1 MKKWKIYKQN
11 TKQIIIVILLFINS
25 IFLVSVFGRYVVSNI
40 KDSFSR
46 TKEFYFYSDKL
57 GADTPTYQIENWS
70 GVDDY
75 TITINMNST
84 KNSLLAAS
92 YDIEYSISYIASDNI
107 ICELSKTEGIIY
119 ADKNTDYFN
128 LTITPN
134 TTLKTGDRVYVEI
147 ITSTELPYKA
157 TLKGGFTLIVGQEQL
172 TYTID
177 DSSNS
182 PYLEVN
188 ITNTLSYYTVQEA
201 FDSHSQGDKI
211 TREQYFSL
219 SEENREKCYSARV
232 QLSFSPEYVLLDTT
246 SSAYRKAVD
255 VTTTQIDSKT
265 YINSVVFDVD
275 AISSKSVR
283 FYKRDETQDYSYPDN
298 NESIVQVRSI

>member
-57 GADTPTYQIENWS
+57 GANTPTYQIENWS

-92 YDIEYSISYIASDNI
+92 YDIEYNISYIASDNI
-107 ICELSKTEGIIY
+107 ICELSKTEGVIY
-119 ADKNTDYFN
+119 SDKNTDYFN

-134 TTLKTGDRVYVEI
+134 TTLKTGDSVYVEI
-147 ITSTELPYKA
+147 IASTELPYKA

-177 DSSNS
+177 DSYNS

-188 ITNTLSYYTVQEA
+188 ITNTLSYYTVQED
-201 FDSHSQGDKI
+201 FDSHSKGDKI
-211 TREQYFSL
+211 TREEYFLL

-232 QLSFSPEYVLLDTT
+232 QLDFSPDYVLLDTT

-255 VTTTQIDSKT
+255 VTTTQIDSRT

-283 FYKRDETQDYSYPDN
+283 FYKRNEAEDYSYPNN